1 MESMDLVVGDIIV
14 KKIVSNR
21 TNKNRSKQSRL
32 SCEYVLPSHNIKYP
46 DTTVPFLRNLLELH
60 KSGYAIGSVLFAVS
74 RALLGTELSEYKKF
88 DSGLV
93 LDIPE
98 KVKHENDLMGSVYQ
112 YLTPKDARLSK
123 GTFYTNASMTENIV
137 SKMDIKDTDV
147 IFDPAC
153 GSGNLLFNSK
163 IKRPEQIIGVDFDE
177 LAVMCCKVNYYLKF
191 GLNAPSPKIFHNDF
205 FKYIL
210 NNNLE
215 VDYVLCNPPFGA
227 TIDVSCLLRGD
238 DISTEDSL
246 TYFVEYATP
255 LAKKKAVFILPES
268 VINVKKHTDLRA
280 WILNKSNLLEIN
292 SYGAN
297 FSGTMF
303 PIITLS
309 LDNNSSKDT
318 FIYDG
323 DIVKKHII
331 TKIPYS
337 YFRPINRKNEILL
350 SKVFKKNKQSLLG
363 SVFGLGI
370 VTGDNKKKVFSDYK
384 KGAEPVITG
393 KDINK
398 YNIKK
403 PTRYIFYDRDN
414 LQQVAPD
421 ALYRNKQKII
431 YKTVSRDMIFA
442 LDTTGTLTL
451 NSANFFIPKK
461 DLTISVK
468 CLLALLNSRLYD
480 KLNKILYGENKIS
493 RTNLENLPIPD
504 IDIDTQKLLE
514 QFVDAQEYGAI
525 DAVIDDWFGFDT
537 TTL

>member
-112 YLTPKDARLSK
+112 YLTSKDARLSK

-191 GLNAPSPKIFHNDF
+191 GLNAPSPKIFHDDF

-514 QFVDAQEYGAI
+514 QFVDAKEYGAI

>member
-74 RALLGTELSEYKKF
+74 RALLGIELSEYKKF

-98 KVKHENDLMGSVYQ
+98 KTKRENDLMGSVYQ
-112 YLTPKDARLSK
+112 YLMPKDARLSK

-191 GLNAPSPKIFHNDF
+191 GLNAPSPKIFHDDF

>member
-137 SKMDIKDTDV
+137 SKMDIKNTDV

-191 GLNAPSPKIFHNDF
+191 GLNAPSPKIFHDDF

>member
-46 DTTVPFLRNLLELH
+46 ETTVPFLRNLLELH

-191 GLNAPSPKIFHNDF
+191 GLNAPSPKIFHDDF

-227 TIDVSCLLRGD
+227 TIDVSYLLRGD

-363 SVFGLGI
+363 SFFGLGI

-403 PTRYIFYDRDN
+403 PTRYIFYDRDK

-461 DLTISVK
+461 DLTISVT

>member
-98 KVKHENDLMGSVYQ
+98 KTKRENDLMGSVYQ
-112 YLTPKDARLSK
+112 YLMPKDARLSK

-191 GLNAPSPKIFHNDF
+191 GLNAPSPKIFHDDF

-337 YFRPINRKNEILL
+337 YFRPINRKNELLL

-370 VTGDNKKKVFSDYK
+370 VTGDNKKKVFSEYK

>member
-191 GLNAPSPKIFHNDF
+191 GLNAPSPKIFHDDF

>member
-1 MESMDLVVGDIIV
+1 MDLVVGDIIV

-191 GLNAPSPKIFHNDF
+191 GLNAPSPKIFHDDF

-292 SYGAN
+292 SYGAS

-461 DLTISVK
+461 DLTIGVK

>member
-74 RALLGTELSEYKKF
+74 RALLGIELSEYKKF

-98 KVKHENDLMGSVYQ
+98 KTKRENDLMGSVYQ
-112 YLTPKDARLSK
+112 YLMPKDARLSK

-191 GLNAPSPKIFHNDF
+191 GLNAPSPKIFHDDF

-337 YFRPINRKNEILL
+337 YFRPINRKNELLL

-514 QFVDAQEYGAI
+514 QFVDAQEYEAI

>member
-1 MESMDLVVGDIIV
+1 MDLVVGDIIV

-137 SKMDIKDTDV
+137 SKMDIKNTDV

-191 GLNAPSPKIFHNDF
+191 GLNAPSPKIFHDDF

-370 VTGDNKKKVFSDYK
+370 VTGDNKKKVFSEYK

-514 QFVDAQEYGAI
+514 RFVDAQEYGAI

>member
-137 SKMDIKDTDV
+137 SKMDIKDTDI

-191 GLNAPSPKIFHNDF
+191 GLNAPSPKIFHDDF

>member
-191 GLNAPSPKIFHNDF
+191 GLNAPSPKIFHDDF
-205 FKYIL
+205 FKYRL

-238 DISTEDSL
+238 DISAEDSL

>member
-74 RALLGTELSEYKKF
+74 RALLGIELSEYKKF

-98 KVKHENDLMGSVYQ
+98 KTKRENDLMGSVYQ
-112 YLTPKDARLSK
+112 YLMPKDARLSK

-191 GLNAPSPKIFHNDF
+191 GLNAPSPKIFHDDF

-370 VTGDNKKKVFSDYK
+370 VTGDNKKKVFSEYK

-514 QFVDAQEYGAI
+514 QFVDAQEYEAI

>member
-191 GLNAPSPKIFHNDF
+191 GLNAPSPKIFHDDF

-337 YFRPINRKNEILL
+337 YFRPINRKNELLL

-514 QFVDAQEYGAI
+514 QFVDAQEYEAI

>member
-191 GLNAPSPKIFHNDF
+191 GLNAPSPKIFHDDF

-370 VTGDNKKKVFSDYK
+370 VTGDNKKKVFSEYK

-514 QFVDAQEYGAI
+514 QFVDAQEYEAI

>member
-191 GLNAPSPKIFHNDF
+191 GLNAPSPKIFHDDF

-514 QFVDAQEYGAI
+514 RFVDAQEYGAI